1 MKVYEVVKD
10 HKSGL
15 TKVRVREER
24 RPSDPLAGENL
35 RRLGIEKRAR
45 VASLKRWW
53 VALRYAWRD
62 RAQRMRIVGHSMF
75 FAAMLVFPLT
85 YAILT
90 IVGAS
95 IARGSSE
102 SQRLWSGAA
111 VLLVAIGTGFVA
123 RSAAR
128 RLFGR
133 KS

>member
-1 MKVYEVVKD
+1 MKVYELVKD

-15 TKVRVREER
+15 SKVVSREER
-24 RPSDPLAGENL
+24 RPSDPLAGESI

-45 VASLKRWW
+45 VASIKSWW

-62 RAQRMRIVGHSMF
+62 RAQRMRIVGHMMF
-75 FAAMLVFPLT
+75 FGAMLVFPVAYGVLT
-85 YAILT
+85 V
-90 IVGAS
+90 VGATIS
-95 IARGSSE
+95 GRSSE
-102 SQRLWSGAA
+102 SERLWAGAA
-111 VLLVAIGTGFVA
+111 VLVIALGTGFVA